1 MIHALIIYAAGF
13 VTPFLL
19 LAAWLIFIDDRRS
32 AK

>member
-1 MIHALIIYAAGF
+1 MSYVLTYAAGLL
-13 VTPFLL
+13 TPFLL

>member
-1 MIHALIIYAAGF
+1 MSYVLTYAAGF
-13 VTPFLL
+13 VSPFLL